1 MDEINSAY
9 EAQFTLIISWFDK
22 RLVFNNLNTKTAKNS
37 LSNKE
42 REELWVPKVVFE
54 NTKEKIQTV
63 MDDITTANV
72 KSFNISSF
80 KIADKTV
87 YEAVKQYPGEENLII
102 MSKFYNIRFHCEFQM
117 QWYPFDLQV
126 CQAIFGSQKD
136 QLKFVHLE
144 SDSIEYIGS
153 KDLTQYY
160 LRGKNQKRETVRGHQ
175 LVIVELMFGRR
186 LLSLILTVFTPTV
199 LLNLIGHCANF
210 FKPFFFEAVI
220 SLNVTVMLVLTT
232 MFISVSQNLPKTA
245 YIKIIDFWLIFNLL
259 KPFVDIIIQTYI
271 ESLRVAEEI
280 NHHGTAITVEKK
292 EDEKIGL
299 RRNSMVKILPLGNS
313 K

>member
-9 EAQFTLIISWFDK
+9 EAQFTLILSWFDK
-22 RLVFNNLNTKTAKNS
+22 RLMFNNLNNKTEKNS
-37 LSNKE
+37 LSNEE

-63 MDDITTANV
+63 MDDITIANV
-72 KSFNISSF
+72 KNFNITSF

-87 YEAVKQYPGEENLII
+87 YEAVKQYPGDENLII

-136 QLKFVHLE
+136 QMKFVHLE
-144 SDSIEYIGS
+144 SESIKYIGS

-160 LRGKNQKRETVRGHQ
+160 LRGKNQKRETQKGHQ

-186 LLSLILTVFTPTV
+186 LLSLILTVFIPTV

-232 MFISVSQNLPKTA
+232 MFISVSQSLPKTA
-245 YIKIIDFWLIFNLL
+245 YIKMIDFWLIFNLL
-259 KPFVDIIIQTYI
+259 KPFVDIMIQTYI
-271 ESLRVAEEI
+271 ESLRVAKEI
-280 NHHGTAITVEKK
+280 NHHGTTINVKERDKEKNLR
-292 EDEKIGL
+292 KI
-299 RRNSMVKILPLGNS
+299 MVDTKQIDDPT
-313 K
+313 

>member
-9 EAQFTLIISWFDK
+9 EAQFTLILSWFDK
-22 RLVFNNLNTKTAKNS
+22 RLMFNNLNNKTEKNS
-37 LSNKE
+37 LSNEE

-63 MDDITTANV
+63 MDDITIANV
-72 KSFNISSF
+72 KNFNITSF

-87 YEAVKQYPGEENLII
+87 YEAVKQYPGDENLII

-136 QLKFVHLE
+136 QMKFVHLE
-144 SDSIEYIGS
+144 SESIKYIGS

-160 LRGKNQKRETVRGHQ
+160 LRGKNQKRETQKGHQ

-232 MFISVSQNLPKTA
+232 MFISVSQSLPKTA
-245 YIKIIDFWLIFNLL
+245 YIKMIDFWLIFNLL

-280 NHHGTAITVEKK
+280 NHHGTAINVEGKQEGK
-292 EDEKIGL
+292 QLEKRSSI
-299 RRNSMVKILPLGNS
+299 VKIMPLNDT